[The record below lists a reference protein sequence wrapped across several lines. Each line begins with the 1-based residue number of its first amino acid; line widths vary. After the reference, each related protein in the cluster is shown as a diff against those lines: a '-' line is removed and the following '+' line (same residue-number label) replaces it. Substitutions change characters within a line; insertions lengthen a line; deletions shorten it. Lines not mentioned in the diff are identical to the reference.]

1 MFSVFVYAFILL
13 LFAGLIV
20 AAVKDATGKRRGL
33 VWQVLDALAQTG
45 KDAALGPR
53 FVPRKVL
60 TVPEQTLYHRLKAAL
75 PYEVLAQVAFSQFIG
90 VKGGSRK
97 ANFAKFGTARQK
109 VADFVICRRDLSIL
123 AVVELDDRSHTR
135 KRDQAK
141 NAVLE
146 EAGIPIIRWHVKD
159 MPDRERIRKAVAAL
173 VQPQPE
179 ASRNVGTT
187 TETAR
192 ERTEPVVE

>member
-1 MFSVFVYAFILL
+1 MFSVFVYAFIVLM
-13 LFAGLIV
+13 FAGLIV
-20 AAVKDATGKRRGL
+20 AAVKNAKGKRRGL
-33 VWQVLDALAQTG
+33 VWQVLDALAQKG
-45 KDAALGPR
+45 KDAARGPR
-53 FVPRKVL
+53 FVPKKVL
-60 TVPEQTLYHRLKAAL
+60 TAPEQTLYHRLKAAL

-159 MPDRERIRKAVAAL
+159 MPDRERIRDAVAAL

-179 ASRNVGTT
+179 ASQNVGR
-187 TETAR
+187 A
-192 ERTEPVVE
+192 EPAVE